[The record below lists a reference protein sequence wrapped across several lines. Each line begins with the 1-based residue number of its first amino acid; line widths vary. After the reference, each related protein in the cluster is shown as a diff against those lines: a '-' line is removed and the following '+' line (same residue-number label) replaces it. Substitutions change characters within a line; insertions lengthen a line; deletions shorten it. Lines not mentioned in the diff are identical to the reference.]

1 MMRACSVLAGLAL
14 LTGCG
19 SSSEAGSEAEN
30 GRDAGAAGASVTA
43 AVTSDWGAD
52 ACKTLTA
59 EAAGKAAGVA
69 VATASAGAT
78 SKVGENS
85 VSTCSYSASDGTLF
99 TVALR
104 YAPEGTAAES
114 IAGLKSQPD
123 MTGPIEDV
131 AEAPGKAFWAP
142 RLKTLTYLPD
152 DARMISVT
160 PPGAKLNGTSDPDAV
175 LKQRALAL
183 AQRAAG

>member
-1 MMRACSVLAGLAL
+1 MKAYGMLVGLLL
-14 LTGCG
+14 LTACG
-19 SSSEAGSEAEN
+19 SSGSDVSGRTEN
-30 GRDAGAAGASVTA
+30 KDAMIG
-43 AVTSDWGAD
+43 SDWGAN

-59 EAAGKAAGVA
+59 EAAGNATGIA

-78 SKVGENS
+78 TKVGENS

-131 AEAPGKAFWAP
+131 PAAKGKAFWAP
-142 RLKTLTYLPD
+142 QLKTLTYLPD
-152 DARMISVT
+152 DRRMISVT
-160 PPGAKLNGTSDPDAV
+160 PPGAKLNGKSDPDDV

-183 AQRAAG
+183 AERAAG

>member
-1 MMRACSVLAGLAL
+1 MKAYAAL
-14 LTGCG
+14 LGSILLVACG
-19 SSSEAGSEAEN
+19 SGGDSASKAEGGST
-30 GRDAGAAGASVTA
+30 V
-43 AVTSDWGAD
+43 AVAPDWGAD

-59 EAAGKAAGVA
+59 EAAGKAAGLA

-78 SKVGENS
+78 SKMGDNS

-131 AEAPGKAFWAP
+131 AEAKGKAFWAP

-152 DARMISVT
+152 DSRMISVT
-160 PPGAKLNGTSDPDAV
+160 PPGAKLIGTSDPDDV
-175 LKQRALAL
+175 LKKRALAL
-183 AQRAAG
+183 ALRAAG

>member
-1 MMRACSVLAGLAL
+1 MKACGAL
-14 LTGCG
+14 LGLFLLTACG
-19 SSSEAGSEAEN
+19 NSSPGGEAQSEAI
-30 GRDAGAAGASVTA
+30 
-43 AVTSDWGAD
+43 AVGPDWGAD
-52 ACKTLTA
+52 ACKTLSA

-78 SKVGENS
+78 TKVGENS

-123 MTGPIEDV
+123 MTGPIEEV
-131 AEAPGKAFWAP
+131 AGAKGKAFWAP

-152 DARMISVT
+152 DRRMISVT
-160 PPGAKLNGTSDPDAV
+160 PPGAKPNGKSDPDDV

-183 AQRAAG
+183 AERAAG

>member
-1 MMRACSVLAGLAL
+1 MKAYAALVGLVW
-14 LTGCG
+14 LTACG
-19 SSSEAGSEAEN
+19 SGGETAGESAEAGTTAVGAE
-30 GRDAGAAGASVTA
+30 
-43 AVTSDWGAD
+43 WGAD
-52 ACKTLTA
+52 ACKALTA
-59 EAAGKAAGVA
+59 EAAGKAAGVT

-78 SKVGENS
+78 TKVGDNS

-104 YAPEGTAAES
+104 YAPEGTAKES

-131 AEAPGKAFWAP
+131 AAAKGKAFWAP
-142 RLKTLTYLPD
+142 KLKTLTYFPD
-152 DARMISVT
+152 DSRMISVT
-160 PPGAKLNGTSDPDAV
+160 PPGVKLGGTSDSDDV

-183 AQRAAG
+183 AEGAAG

>member
-1 MMRACSVLAGLAL
+1 MKPGATLLCLTGAFL
-14 LTGCG
+14 LTACG
-19 SSSEAGSEAEN
+19 SGDKAG
-30 GRDAGAAGASVTA
+30 GAAAGEAQGESVA
-43 AVTSDWGAD
+43 ARPDWGAD

-59 EAAGKAAGVA
+59 AAASKAAGLA
-69 VATASAGAT
+69 LATASANAT
-78 SKVGENS
+78 TKVGDNS
-85 VSTCSYSASDGTLF
+85 VSTCSYSGSDGTLF

-104 YAPEGTAAES
+104 YAPEGTMDKS

-131 AEAPGKAFWAP
+131 AAAKGKAFWAP

-152 DARMISVT
+152 DQRMVSVT
-160 PPGAKLNGTSDPDAV
+160 PPGVKLGGASDPDDV

-183 AQRAAG
+183 ALAAAG

>member
-1 MMRACSVLAGLAL
+1 MKAYGTLAGLL
-14 LTGCG
+14 LLAGCNSG
-19 SSSEAGSEAEN
+19 GTDVSGGTEGKGAVAASEG
-30 GRDAGAAGASVTA
+30 
-43 AVTSDWGAD
+43 GAD

-59 EAAGKAAGVA
+59 EAAGKAAGIA
-69 VATASAGAT
+69 VAAASAGAT

-131 AEAPGKAFWAP
+131 PAVKGKAFWAP
-142 RLKTLTYLPD
+142 QLKTLTYLPD
-152 DARMISVT
+152 DHRMISVT
-160 PPGAKLNGTSDPDAV
+160 PPGARLNGKSDPDDM

-183 AQRAAG
+183 AERAAG

>member
-1 MMRACSVLAGLAL
+1 MLLGLTGLLL
-14 LTGCG
+14 LTACG
-19 SSSEAGSEAEN
+19 SGKTGGEAQGE
-30 GRDAGAAGASVTA
+30 
-43 AVTSDWGAD
+43 AVTVGPDWGAD

-59 EAAGKAAGVA
+59 EAAGKAAGLA

-78 SKVGENS
+78 TRVGDNS
-85 VSTCSYSASDGTLF
+85 VSTCSYSSSDGSLF

-104 YAPEGTAAES
+104 YAPEGTAEES

-131 AEAPGKAFWAP
+131 AAAKGKAFWVP

-152 DARMISVT
+152 DHRMISVT
-160 PPGAKLNGTSDPDAV
+160 PPGAKLNGKSDPDDV

-183 AQRAAG
+183 AERAAG